1 MFMKIKGVYLP
12 GNKEAHIKEWEI
24 PDPQGDEVLIKIK
37 ASALCASDLS
47 IYHGRP
53 LIPGYPAGTFIVGH
67 EPCGVVYKTGHCVK
81 NLKEGDRVATICF
94 VGCGHC
100 QYCRG
105 GEPNLCVN
113 NPGVLGFNMHGADAE
128 YLLIAERSCLPMPDK
143 MSYVTGAVSTDA
155 IGNLYSTMKA
165 MNVCGNDVV
174 AITGL
179 GPMGLSGV
187 LAAVNMGATVLAIDP
202 VEERLN
208 KAKELGAQYILNPKK
223 VSPIEFVKENFPSG
237 IDKSVDCSANEEAIN
252 ILLNIARKHGIVS
265 QIGEPG
271 EKMIA
276 INPSEQLIRKKVSYI
291 GSWYFNLNEWEDIAS
306 FIVDKIGNDRAEGI
320 VSHRYPLEEKAA
332 SEAFE
337 LFNAHKTLKVVFTP
351 DN

>member
-1 MFMKIKGVYLP
+1 MKIKGVYLP

-67 EPCGVVYKTGHCVK
+67 EPCGVVYKAGPCVK

-105 GEPNLCVN
+105 GEPNLCIN

-143 MSYVTGAVSTDA
+143 MSFVTGAVSTDA

-208 KAKELGAQYILNPKK
+208 KAKDLGAQYVLNPKK
-223 VSPIEFVKENFPSG
+223 SFSG
-237 IDKSVDCSANEEAIN
+237 RIC
-252 ILLNIARKHGIVS
+252 
-265 QIGEPG
+265 
-271 EKMIA
+271 
-276 INPSEQLIRKKVSYI
+276 
-291 GSWYFNLNEWEDIAS
+291 
-306 FIVDKIGNDRAEGI
+306 
-320 VSHRYPLEEKAA
+320 
-332 SEAFE
+332 
-337 LFNAHKTLKVVFTP
+337 
-351 DN
+351 